1 MRGPPVCL
9 RALTAEERSAVE
21 TLARSRTAPARQVER
36 ARVVLRASRG
46 ETPPGIAEAL
56 GLGAETVRRRIRRF
70 NAEGLAA
77 LDDHHRSGRPATY
90 STDEVAVVIAAALT
104 SPRSLGLPFASWTL
118 DRLAAYLLEHKGIAM
133 RRSRI
138 DEILL
143 KAGLRWRRQETWFGA
158 RVDPEFAEKGAHR
171 DALHRTTRG
180 QRSCLPGRDG
190 PAQRQELPG
199 PRPGAAPPT
208 TRGGPRPAGD
218 RLRPAWQGL
227 HLRCLLSC
235 DGGRFHPALP
245 GPGHRQL
252 GSLPGGGRRLAAA
265 TGRAGLRHRRQ
276 SRQPPRPRRAALH
289 AGAPALG
296 DGVPAEIRRL
306 PQPHRALVEGAAL
319 AGSRRPALRDLGRGH
334 RSHRTSDRL
343 LERAPPSLHLGTATP
358 PSSASPARHRALAQ
372 GRMTCRMNH

>member
-104 SPRSLGLPFASWTL
+104 SPRSLGLPCASWTL
-118 DRLAAYLLEHKGIAM
+118 DRLAAYLLEHKGISM

-143 KAGLRWRRQETWFGA
+143 KEGLRWRRQETWFGE
-158 RVDPEFAEKGAHR
+158 RVDPEFAEK
-171 DALHRTTRG
+171 
-180 QRSCLPGRDG
+180 
-190 PAQRQELPG
+190 
-199 PRPGAAPPT
+199 
-208 TRGGPRPAGD
+208 RGGSRHSTPR
-218 RLRPAWQGL
+218 
-227 HLRCLLSC
+227 
-235 DGGRFHPALP
+235 
-245 GPGHRQL
+245 
-252 GSLPGGGRRLAAA
+252 
-265 TGRAGLRHRRQ
+265 
-276 SRQPPRPRRAALH
+276 RPRAA
-289 AGAPALG
+289 
-296 DGVPAEIRRL
+296 
-306 PQPHRALVEGAAL
+306 
-319 AGSRRPALRDLGRGH
+319 
-334 RSHRTSDRL
+334 
-343 LERAPPSLHLGTATP
+343 
-358 PSSASPARHRALAQ
+358 
-372 GRMTCRMNH
+372 